1 MPLATGARLGPYE
14 IVAPLGA
21 GGMGEVYRAHDER
34 LDREVAIKVLPSEV
48 AHHID
53 RLRRFEQEARAAAAL
68 NHPNVIAVFDVGIEG
83 GFPYVVSELL
93 DGSTLDGLLMRG
105 RLPLRRALNFGAQI
119 AHGLSAAHA
128 KGIVHRDLK
137 PSNIFVTSQDRIKI
151 LDFGLAKLTAP
162 STEGMSNTTL
172 PAPPETMPGVVMGTV
187 GYMAPEQVN
196 GDVADHRADIFALGV
211 VLYEMLSGRRAFS
224 GTSAVAVMSAI
235 LVSDPPPLPLN
246 IAPPHID
253 RLIHRCLEKPPAQ
266 RFQSA
271 SDVAFALEALQQ
283 ATGASEAIPPR
294 RRLPVRRLLTA
305 AAAIALVVVGAGLA
319 LSLRRPAAKLL
330 EFQPLTFDRWPVMN
344 ARFMPD
350 GQTIVF
356 SATPKATTPNLYL
369 ISPDAE
375 GPRELGLADAQL
387 LAVSSRGELAVI
399 ENAVHLGQRLYKGT
413 LARMTIGSSPRALA
427 EDVREADW
435 APDGDSLAIVRDLG
449 NGRDRLEYPEGTTLY
464 EASGYLSDP
473 RVSPDGNS
481 LAFFEHQWRW
491 DDRGWVKV
499 VDRKKHVTT
508 VTSELWGLQGLAW
521 SADGARVV
529 FSGNQS
535 GGTVMQPWSAGVT
548 GGEPMRTVFGVPGR
562 FIVQDVSPDG
572 RWLGVRED
580 LSLGVR
586 AKLPDAPTERDLSW
600 LGSSGA
606 RNMSS
611 DGRWLLMVDV
621 GARSGPDYGVVL
633 RRTDGAQTI
642 RLGEGSAQ
650 RLSPDGKWAAAIIAS
665 PSHVVLYPTGA
676 GKPVSLNAGPI
687 DRVTSAEWFPDGRE
701 LVVCGSE
708 PSRAPRCYR
717 QGIGGSAPVPITPEG
732 VVASLAPDG
741 RTLLVTRQDGAMQR
755 TAIDGS
761 QVVAVPGLRPG
772 DGIIAWSRDSSAV
785 YVQKSPDVPV
795 RVERVDLSTSTRSV
809 AREIA
814 PEGVGPITTLYV
826 TDWIDDGKGFVYN
839 YTTQPSTLFVVKGA
853 PD

>member
-1 MPLATGARLGPYE
+1 
-14 IVAPLGA
+14 
-21 GGMGEVYRAHDER
+21 
-34 LDREVAIKVLPSEV
+34 
-48 AHHID
+48 
-53 RLRRFEQEARAAAAL
+53 
-68 NHPNVIAVFDVGIEG
+68 
-83 GFPYVVSELL
+83 
-93 DGSTLDGLLMRG
+93 
-105 RLPLRRALNFGAQI
+105 
-119 AHGLSAAHA
+119 
-128 KGIVHRDLK
+128 
-137 PSNIFVTSQDRIKI
+137 
-151 LDFGLAKLTAP
+151 
-162 STEGMSNTTL
+162 
-172 PAPPETMPGVVMGTV
+172 MGTV
-187 GYMAPEQVN
+187 GYMAPEQVS
-196 GDVADHRADIFALGV
+196 GDPADHRADIFALGV
-211 VLYEMLSGRRAFS
+211 VLYEMLAGRRAFG

-235 LVSDPPPLPLN
+235 LATDPPPLPPD
-246 IAPPHID
+246 IAPPHVD
-253 RLIHRCLEKPPAQ
+253 RLIHRCLEKAPAQ

-271 SDVAFALEALQQ
+271 SDIAFALEALQQ
-283 ATGASEAIPPR
+283 SSSASTAVSLR
-294 RRLPVRRLLTA
+294 QRLPVRRLLTIA
-305 AAAIALVVVGAGLA
+305 GAIALVVLGAGAA
-319 LSLRRPAAKLL
+319 LSLRRPAARPL
-330 EFQPLTFDRWPVMN
+330 EFDPLTFDRWPVMN

-356 SATPKATTPNLYL
+356 SATPTATTPNLYS

-375 GPRELGLADAQL
+375 GPRELGVSDAHL

-399 ENAVHLGQRLYKGT
+399 ENAFHLGQRLYKGT

-435 APDGDSLAIVRDLG
+435 APDGDALAIVRDLG
-449 NGRDRLEYPEGTTLY
+449 NGRDRLEYPEATALY

-481 LAFFEHQWRW
+481 VAFFEHQWRW
-491 DDRGWVKV
+491 DDRGWVKI
-499 VDRKKHVTT
+499 VDRSRRVTT

-521 SADGARVV
+521 SADGTRVV
-529 FSGNQS
+529 FSGNQT
-535 GGTVMQPWSAGVT
+535 GGTIMQPWSAKVS
-548 GGEPMRTVFGVPGR
+548 GGETMHAVFGVPGR
-562 FIVQDVSPDG
+562 FIVHDVARDG

-586 AKLPDAPTERDLSW
+586 AKLPDADAERDLSW

-633 RRTDGAQTI
+633 RRTDGTQTI

-650 RLSPDGKWAAAIIAS
+650 RLSPDGKWAAAIIAA

-676 GKPVSLNAGPI
+676 GTALPLMAGPI
-687 DRVTSAEWFPDGRE
+687 ERVTSADWFPSSRE
-701 LVVCGSE
+701 LLVCGSE
-708 PSRAPRCYR
+708 PSHAPRCYR
-717 QGIGGSAPVPITPEG
+717 QDIAGSDPRPVTPEG

-741 RTLLVTRQDGAMQR
+741 RTLLETRQDGAIQR

-761 QVVAVPGLRPG
+761 QATAVPGLRPG
-772 DGIIAWSRDSSAV
+772 DSVIAWSADSKAV
-785 YVQKSPDVPV
+785 YVQTSPDVPV
-795 RVERVDLSTSTRSV
+795 RVERVDLATS
-809 AREIA
+809 ARTTVRTIA

>member
-93 DGSTLDGLLMRG
+93 DGSTLDGLLARG
-105 RLPLRRALNFGAQI
+105 RLSLRRALNFGAQI

-162 STEGMSNTTL
+162 STERMSNTTL
-172 PAPPETMPGVVMGTV
+172 PASPETMPGVVMGTI

-196 GDVADHRADIFALGV
+196 GDAADHRADIFALGV

-224 GTSAVAVMSAI
+224 GTSAVAIMSAI
-235 LVSDPPPLPLN
+235 LVTDPPPLPVD
-246 IAPPHID
+246 IAPPHVD

-283 ATGASEAIPPR
+283 STGPSDVIPPR

-305 AAAIALVVVGAGLA
+305 AAAVALVVAGAGVA
-319 LSLRRPAAKLL
+319 LSLRRPAAKVL

-356 SATPKATTPNLYL
+356 SATPAATTPNLYL

-375 GPRELGLADAQL
+375 GPRELGVADAQL
-387 LAVSSRGELAVI
+387 LAISSRGELAVI

-427 EDVREADW
+427 DDVREADW
-435 APDGDSLAIVRDLG
+435 APDGDSLAIVRDMG
-449 NGRDRLEYPEGTTLY
+449 NGRDRLDTPRARRSTRRAATSAIHACRLTATPSPSSNTNGVGTT
-464 EASGYLSDP
+464 A
-473 RVSPDGNS
+473 
-481 LAFFEHQWRW
+481 
-491 DDRGWVKV
+491 
-499 VDRKKHVTT
+499 
-508 VTSELWGLQGLAW
+508 
-521 SADGARVV
+521 
-529 FSGNQS
+529 
-535 GGTVMQPWSAGVT
+535 
-548 GGEPMRTVFGVPGR
+548 
-562 FIVQDVSPDG
+562 
-572 RWLGVRED
+572 
-580 LSLGVR
+580 
-586 AKLPDAPTERDLSW
+586 
-600 LGSSGA
+600 
-606 RNMSS
+606 
-611 DGRWLLMVDV
+611 V
-621 GARSGPDYGVVL
+621 G
-633 RRTDGAQTI
+633 
-642 RLGEGSAQ
+642 
-650 RLSPDGKWAAAIIAS
+650 
-665 PSHVVLYPTGA
+665 
-676 GKPVSLNAGPI
+676 
-687 DRVTSAEWFPDGRE
+687 
-701 LVVCGSE
+701 
-708 PSRAPRCYR
+708 
-717 QGIGGSAPVPITPEG
+717 
-732 VVASLAPDG
+732 
-741 RTLLVTRQDGAMQR
+741 
-755 TAIDGS
+755 
-761 QVVAVPGLRPG
+761 
-772 DGIIAWSRDSSAV
+772 
-785 YVQKSPDVPV
+785 
-795 RVERVDLSTSTRSV
+795 
-809 AREIA
+809 
-814 PEGVGPITTLYV
+814 
-826 TDWIDDGKGFVYN
+826 
-839 YTTQPSTLFVVKGA
+839 
-853 PD
+853 

>member
-1 MPLATGARLGPYE
+1 
-14 IVAPLGA
+14 
-21 GGMGEVYRAHDER
+21 VYRARDTK
-34 LDREVAIKVLPSEV
+34 LDRDVALKVLPADV
-48 AHHID
+48 ASD
-53 RLRRFEQEARAAAAL
+53 PVRLERFQREARIVAGL
-68 NHPNVIAVFDVGIEG
+68 NHPHIVTLHSVEEDAGVHFITMELVEGQGLDQILTPDGLPLAKVFDIGIAVAD
-83 GFPYVVSELL
+83 
-93 DGSTLDGLLMRG
+93 
-105 RLPLRRALNFGAQI
+105 ALA
-119 AHGLSAAHA
+119 AAHE

-172 PAPPETMPGVVMGTV
+172 PASPETMPGVVMGTV

-196 GDVADHRADIFALGV
+196 GDAADHRADIFALGV

-224 GTSAVAVMSAI
+224 GTSAVAIMSAI
-235 LVSDPPPLPLN
+235 LVSDPPPLPAN
-246 IAPPHID
+246 IAPPHVD
-253 RLIHRCLEKPPAQ
+253 RLIHRCLEKSPGQ
-266 RFQSA
+266 RFQAA

-283 ATGASEAIPPR
+283 SSGTSDAIPLR
-294 RRLPVRRLLTA
+294 RRLPVRRLFMA
-305 AAAIALVVVGAGLA
+305 AAAVALVVLGAGAA
-319 LSLRRPAAKLL
+319 LSLRRPAPKVL

-350 GQTIVF
+350 GQTVVF
-356 SATPKATTPNLYL
+356 SATPAATTPNLYL

-375 GPRELGLADAQL
+375 GPRELGITDAQL

-435 APDGDSLAIVRDLG
+435 APDGEGLAIVRDLG
-449 NGRDRLEYPEGTTLY
+449 NGRDRLEYPEGTQLY

-481 LAFFEHQWRW
+481 VAFFEHQWRW

-499 VDRKKHVTT
+499 VDRSRHVTT
-508 VTSELWGLQGLAW
+508 VTSELWGVQGLAW
-521 SADGARVV
+521 SADGTRVV

-535 GGTVMQPWSAGVT
+535 GGTIMQPWSASVT
-548 GGEPMRTVFGVPGR
+548 GSEPMRPVFGVPGR
-562 FIVQDVSPDG
+562 FIVHDVSRDG

-586 AKLPDAPTERDLSW
+586 AKLPDAAAERDLSW

-606 RNMSS
+606 RNMSP

-665 PSHVVLYPTGA
+665 PSHVVVYPTGS
-676 GKPVSLNAGPI
+676 GKPVPLNAGPI

-701 LVVCGSE
+701 LLVCGSE
-708 PSRAPRCYR
+708 PSRPPRCYR
-717 QGIGGSAPVPITPEG
+717 QGVSGSPPVPITPEG

-741 RTLLVTRQDGAMQR
+741 RTLLVTRQDGAVER
-755 TAIDGS
+755 TAIDGR
-761 QVVAVPGLRPG
+761 QAVAVPGLRSS
-772 DGIIAWSRDSSAV
+772 DSIIAWSRDSSAV

-795 RVERVDLSTSTRSV
+795 RVERIDLATSARTT

-826 TDWIDDGKGFVYN
+826 TDWIDDGRGFVYN

>member
-1 MPLATGARLGPYE
+1 
-14 IVAPLGA
+14 
-21 GGMGEVYRAHDER
+21 
-34 LDREVAIKVLPSEV
+34 
-48 AHHID
+48 
-53 RLRRFEQEARAAAAL
+53 
-68 NHPNVIAVFDVGIEG
+68 
-83 GFPYVVSELL
+83 
-93 DGSTLDGLLMRG
+93 
-105 RLPLRRALNFGAQI
+105 
-119 AHGLSAAHA
+119 
-128 KGIVHRDLK
+128 
-137 PSNIFVTSQDRIKI
+137 
-151 LDFGLAKLTAP
+151 
-162 STEGMSNTTL
+162 
-172 PAPPETMPGVVMGTV
+172 MGTV

-196 GDVADHRADIFALGV
+196 GDAADHRADIFALGV

-224 GTSAVAVMSAI
+224 GTSAVAIMSAI

-283 ATGASEAIPPR
+283 STGVSEAIAPR
-294 RRLPVRRLLTA
+294 RRLPVRRLLMA
-305 AAAIALVVVGAGLA
+305 AAAIALVVVGAGVA
-319 LSLRRPAAKLL
+319 LSLRRPATKVL
-330 EFQPLTFDRWPVMN
+330 EFQPLTFDRWPIMN

-375 GPRELGLADAQL
+375 APRELGVADAQL

-435 APDGDSLAIVRDLG
+435 APDGDGLAIVHDLG
-449 NGRDRLEYPEGTTLY
+449 NGRDRLEYPAGTALY

-481 LAFFEHQWRW
+481 VAFFEHQWRW

-499 VDRKKHVTT
+499 VESQQARD
-508 VTSELWGLQGLAW
+508 
-521 SADGARVV
+521 DGDERAVGAAGTGMVGRRQARVL

-535 GGTVMQPWSAGVT
+535 GGTIMQPWSAKVT
-548 GGEPMRTVFGVPGR
+548 AGEPMRPVFGVPGR
-562 FIVQDVSPDG
+562 FIVQDVSRDG

-586 AKLPDAPTERDLSW
+586 AKLPDAAAERDLSW

-606 RNMSS
+606 RNMSP

-633 RRTDGAQTI
+633 RRTDGGQTI
-642 RLGEGSAQ
+642 RLGAGSAQ

-665 PSHVVLYPTGA
+665 PSHAVLYPTGA
-676 GKPVSLNAGPI
+676 GTPVALNAGPI

-701 LVVCGSE
+701 LLVCGSE

-741 RTLLVTRQDGAMQR
+741 RTLLVTRQDGAVQH
-755 TAIDGS
+755 TTIGGS
-761 QVVAVPGLRPG
+761 QAAAVPGLSSS
-772 DGIIAWSRDSSAV
+772 DSIIAWSRDSRAV

-795 RVERVDLSTSTRSV
+795 RVERVDLATSARTT

-814 PEGVGPITTLYV
+814 PEGVGPVTTLYV

-853 PD
+853 PE

>member
-1 MPLATGARLGPYE
+1 VPLATGARLGPYE

-21 GGMGEVYRAHDER
+21 GGMGEVYRAHDQR

-48 AHHID
+48 THHTD

-68 NHPNVIAVFDVGIEG
+68 NHPNVVAVFDVGIEG
-83 GFPYVVSELL
+83 NVPYVVSELL
-93 DGSTLDGLLMRG
+93 DGSTLDAVIARG
-105 RLPLRRALNFGAQI
+105 RLSLRRALNFGAQI
-119 AHGLSAAHA
+119 AYGLSAAHH

-162 STEGMSNTTL
+162 VTEGESLTTL
-172 PAPPETMPGVVMGTV
+172 PVSPETMPGVVMGTV

-196 GDVADHRADIFALGV
+196 GEPADHRADIFALGV
-211 VLYEMLSGRRAFS
+211 VLYEMLAGRRAFS
-224 GTSAVAVMSAI
+224 GASAVAIMSAI
-235 LVSDPPPLPLN
+235 LASDPPSLSPD
-246 IAPPHID
+246 IVPPHVD
-253 RLIHRCLEKPPAQ
+253 RLIHRCLEKSPAQ

-283 ATGASEAIPPR
+283 STGDSNVVPLR
-294 RRLPVRRLLTA
+294 RPFPVRRLLA
-305 AAAIALVVVGAGLA
+305 IAGAIALVVLGAVGA
-319 LSLRRPAAKLL
+319 LSLRRPPQQPL

-356 SATPKATTPNLYL
+356 SATPTATTPNLYL

-375 GPRELGLADAQL
+375 SPRELGVADAQL

-399 ENAVHLGQRLYKGT
+399 ENAFHLGQRLYKGT

-449 NGRDRLEYPEGTTLY
+449 NGRDRLEYPEGTPLY

-473 RVSPDGNS
+473 RVSPDGTS
-481 LAFFEHQWRW
+481 VAFFEHQWRW

-499 VDRKKHVTT
+499 VDRNKRMTT
-508 VTSELWGLQGLAW
+508 LTSELWGLQGLAW
-521 SADGARVV
+521 APDGRRVL
-529 FSGNQS
+529 FSGNRS
-535 GGTVMQPWSAGVT
+535 GGTIMQPWSARAT
-548 GGEPMRTVFGVPGR
+548 GGEPMRSVFGVPGR
-562 FIVQDVSPDG
+562 FIVHDVSRDG

-586 AKLPDAPTERDLSW
+586 AKLPDADAERDLSW

-606 RNMSS
+606 RNMSA

-676 GKPVSLNAGPI
+676 GTPVQLKAGPV
-687 DRVTSAEWFPDGRE
+687 DRFTSAEWFPSSRE
-701 LVVCGSE
+701 LLVCGSE

-717 QGIGGSAPVPITPEG
+717 QDIGGSPPAPVTPEG

-741 RTLLVTRQDGAMQR
+741 RTLLVTRQDGQVQR
-755 TAIDGS
+755 TTIDGG
-761 QVVAVPGLRPG
+761 QPMPAPGLRSG
-772 DGIIAWSRDSSAV
+772 DSVIAWSGDSTSV
-785 YVQKSPDVPV
+785 YVQTSPDVPV
-795 RVERVDLSTSTRSV
+795 RVERVDLVTT
-809 AREIA
+809 ARTTARTIA
-814 PEGVGPITTLYV
+814 PQGVAAITTLYV

>member
-1 MPLATGARLGPYE
+1 MAAAA
-14 IVAPLGA
+14 VALVVLGA
-21 GGMGEVYRAHDER
+21 GA
-34 LDREVAIKVLPSEV
+34 
-48 AHHID
+48 
-53 RLRRFEQEARAAAAL
+53 
-68 NHPNVIAVFDVGIEG
+68 
-83 GFPYVVSELL
+83 
-93 DGSTLDGLLMRG
+93 
-105 RLPLRRALNFGAQI
+105 
-119 AHGLSAAHA
+119 
-128 KGIVHRDLK
+128 
-137 PSNIFVTSQDRIKI
+137 
-151 LDFGLAKLTAP
+151 
-162 STEGMSNTTL
+162 
-172 PAPPETMPGVVMGTV
+172 
-187 GYMAPEQVN
+187 
-196 GDVADHRADIFALGV
+196 
-211 VLYEMLSGRRAFS
+211 
-224 GTSAVAVMSAI
+224 
-235 LVSDPPPLPLN
+235 
-246 IAPPHID
+246 
-253 RLIHRCLEKPPAQ
+253 
-266 RFQSA
+266 
-271 SDVAFALEALQQ
+271 
-283 ATGASEAIPPR
+283 
-294 RRLPVRRLLTA
+294 
-305 AAAIALVVVGAGLA
+305 A
-319 LSLRRPAAKLL
+319 LSLRRPAPKVL

-350 GQTIVF
+350 GQTVVF
-356 SATPKATTPNLYL
+356 SATPAATTPNLYL

-375 GPRELGLADAQL
+375 GPRELGITDAQL

-435 APDGDSLAIVRDLG
+435 APDGEGLAIVRDLG
-449 NGRDRLEYPEGTTLY
+449 NGRDRLEYPEGTQLY

-481 LAFFEHQWRW
+481 VAFFEHQWRW

-499 VDRKKHVTT
+499 VDRSRHVTT
-508 VTSELWGLQGLAW
+508 VTSELWGVQGLAW
-521 SADGARVV
+521 SADGTRVV

-535 GGTVMQPWSAGVT
+535 GGTIMQPWSASVT
-548 GGEPMRTVFGVPGR
+548 GSEPMRPVFGVPGR
-562 FIVQDVSPDG
+562 FIVHDVSRDG

-586 AKLPDAPTERDLSW
+586 AKLPDAAAERDLSW

-606 RNMSS
+606 RNMSP

-665 PSHVVLYPTGA
+665 PSHVVVYPTGS
-676 GKPVSLNAGPI
+676 GKPVPLNAGPI

-701 LVVCGSE
+701 LLVCGSE
-708 PSRAPRCYR
+708 PSRPPRCYR
-717 QGIGGSAPVPITPEG
+717 QGVSGSPPVPITPEG

-741 RTLLVTRQDGAMQR
+741 RTLLVTRQDGAVER
-755 TAIDGS
+755 TAIDGR
-761 QVVAVPGLRPG
+761 QAVAVPGLRSS
-772 DGIIAWSRDSSAV
+772 DSIIAWSRDSSAV

-795 RVERVDLSTSTRSV
+795 RVERIDLATSARTT

-826 TDWIDDGKGFVYN
+826 TDWIDDGRGFVYN

>member
-1 MPLATGARLGPYE
+1 VPLATGARLGPYE

-48 AHHID
+48 LHHTD

-68 NHPNVIAVFDVGIEG
+68 NHPNVTAVFDVGIESG
-83 GFPYVVSELL
+83 VPYVVSELL
-93 DGSTLDGLLMRG
+93 DGSTLDGLLLKG
-105 RLPLRRALNFGAQI
+105 RLSLRRALNFGAQI
-119 AHGLSAAHA
+119 AYGLSAAHE

-172 PAPPETMPGVVMGTV
+172 PASPETMPGVVMGTV

-196 GDVADHRADIFALGV
+196 GDAADHRADIFALGV

-224 GTSAVAVMSAI
+224 GTSAVAIMSAI
-235 LVSDPPPLPLN
+235 LVSDPPPLPAN
-246 IAPPHID
+246 IAPPHVD
-253 RLIHRCLEKPPAQ
+253 RLIHRCLEKSPGQ
-266 RFQSA
+266 RFQAA

-283 ATGASEAIPPR
+283 SSGTS
-294 RRLPVRRLLTA
+294 V
-305 AAAIALVVVGAGLA
+305 ALVVLGAGAA
-319 LSLRRPAAKLL
+319 LSLRRPAPKVL

-350 GQTIVF
+350 GQTVVF
-356 SATPKATTPNLYL
+356 SATPAATTPNLYL

-375 GPRELGLADAQL
+375 GPRELGITDAQL

-435 APDGDSLAIVRDLG
+435 APDGEGLAIVRDLG
-449 NGRDRLEYPEGTTLY
+449 NGRDRLEYPEGTQLY

-481 LAFFEHQWRW
+481 VAFFEHQWRW

-499 VDRKKHVTT
+499 VDRSRHVTT
-508 VTSELWGLQGLAW
+508 VTSELWGVQGLAW
-521 SADGARVV
+521 SADGTRVV

-535 GGTVMQPWSAGVT
+535 GGTIMQPWSASVT
-548 GGEPMRTVFGVPGR
+548 GSEPMRPVFGVPGR
-562 FIVQDVSPDG
+562 FIVHDVSRDG

-586 AKLPDAPTERDLSW
+586 AKLPDAAAERDLSW

-606 RNMSS
+606 RNMSP

-665 PSHVVLYPTGA
+665 PSHVVVYPTGS
-676 GKPVSLNAGPI
+676 GKPVPLNAGPI

-701 LVVCGSE
+701 LLVCGSE
-708 PSRAPRCYR
+708 PSRPPRCYR
-717 QGIGGSAPVPITPEG
+717 QGVSGSPPVPITPEG

-741 RTLLVTRQDGAMQR
+741 RTLLVTRQDGAVER
-755 TAIDGS
+755 TAIDGR
-761 QVVAVPGLRPG
+761 QAVAVPGLRSS
-772 DGIIAWSRDSSAV
+772 DSIIAWSRDSSAV

-795 RVERVDLSTSTRSV
+795 RVERIDLATSARTT

-826 TDWIDDGKGFVYN
+826 TDWIDDGRGFVYN

>member
-1 MPLATGARLGPYE
+1 VPLATGARLGPYE

-48 AHHID
+48 ADHTD

-68 NHPNVIAVFDVGIEG
+68 NHPNVIAVFDVGVEN
-83 GFPYVVSELL
+83 GFPFVVSELL
-93 DGSTLDGLLMRG
+93 DGSTLDAVLMRG
-105 RLPLRRALNFGAQI
+105 RLSLRRALNFGAQI

-151 LDFGLAKLTAP
+151 LDFGLAKLAAP
-162 STEGMSNTTL
+162 STDGASNTTL
-172 PAPPETMPGVVMGTV
+172 PISPETMPGMVMGTV

-196 GDVADHRADIFALGV
+196 GEPADHRADIFALGV
-211 VLYEMLSGRRAFS
+211 VLYEMLAGRRAFS

-235 LVSDPPPLPLN
+235 LASDPPPLSPD
-246 IAPPHID
+246 IVPAHVD
-253 RLIHRCLEKPPAQ
+253 RLVHRCLEKSPSQ

-283 ATGASEAIPPR
+283 ASSASAAVPLA
-294 RRLPVRRLLTA
+294 RRLPVKRLLSIAAGVALVALGA
-305 AAAIALVVVGAGLA
+305 AAAIG
-319 LSLRRPAAKLL
+319 LRRQAIQPL
-330 EFQPLTFDRWPVMN
+330 EFRPVTFDRWPVMN

-375 GPRELGLADAQL
+375 APRELGVADAQL

-399 ENAVHLGQRLYKGT
+399 ENAFHLGQRLYKGT

-435 APDGDSLAIVRDLG
+435 GPDGDSLAIVRDLG
-449 NGRDRLEYPEGTTLY
+449 NGRDRLEYPQGTPVY

-473 RVSPDGNS
+473 RVSPDGTS
-481 LAFFEHQWRW
+481 VAFFEHQWRW
-491 DDRGWVKV
+491 DDRGWVKI
-499 VDRKKHVTT
+499 VDRNKRVTA

-521 SADGARVV
+521 SADGTRVV
-529 FSGNQS
+529 FSGNQN
-535 GGTVMQPWSAGVT
+535 GGTIMQPWSAKAS
-548 GGEPMRTVFGVPGR
+548 GGEPMHAVFGVPGR
-562 FIVQDVSPDG
+562 FIVHDVSRDG

-586 AKLPDAPTERDLSW
+586 ARLPGADAERDLSW

-606 RNMSS
+606 RNMSA

-650 RLSPDGKWAAAIIAS
+650 RLSPDGKWAAAIIAA
-665 PSHVVLYPTGA
+665 PSHVVVYPTGA
-676 GKPVSLNAGPI
+676 GTPIQLKAGPI
-687 DRVTSAEWFPDGRE
+687 ERVTSAEWFPNSRE
-701 LVVCGSE
+701 LLICGSE
-708 PSRAPRCYR
+708 PSKAPRCYR
-717 QGIGGSAPVPITPEG
+717 QDLGGSAPAPTTPEG

-741 RTLLVTRQDGAMQR
+741 RTLLETRQDGTIER
-755 TAIDGS
+755 TTIDGQKPS
-761 QVVAVPGLRPG
+761 AVPGLRPG
-772 DGIIAWSRDSSAV
+772 DSIIAWSDDSAAV
-785 YVQKSPDVPV
+785 YVQSSPDVPV
-795 RVERVDLSTSTRSV
+795 HVERVDLATSTRTP
-809 AREIA
+809 AGTIA
-814 PEGVGPITTLYV
+814 PEGVGAITTLYV